1 MPYQIRPY
9 KPQDKTAVLDLLR
22 SNTPEF
28 FAPAEE
34 QEFIHYLDN
43 EVEDY
48 FVVEQENKTIGAGGI
63 NYFENERTARISWD
77 IIDPNMQGKGVGKQ
91 LTQHR
96 INYIKNKNI
105 DIIVVR
111 TSQMT
116 YEFYEKMGFKL
127 SEVAKDYWAEGF
139 DLYLMKRRS

>member
-1 MPYQIRPY
+1 VPYQIRPY
-9 KPQDKTAVLDLLR
+9 KPQDKTTVLDLLR